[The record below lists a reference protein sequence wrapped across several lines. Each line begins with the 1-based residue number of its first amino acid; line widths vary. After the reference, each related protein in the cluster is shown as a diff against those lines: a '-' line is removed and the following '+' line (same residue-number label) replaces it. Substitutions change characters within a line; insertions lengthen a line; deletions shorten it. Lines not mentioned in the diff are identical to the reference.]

1 MLRHIL
7 DACLRDIA
15 KSLGGCI
22 DLAQGPRRL
31 VHSRIECTRETRA
44 LRLGRERKYARSR
57 VSNTCDGP
65 CRSVTGNTETQM
77 H

>member
-1 MLRHIL
+1 MCLHNVHHIPRNNRSRYMLRYIL

-15 KSLGGCI
+15 KSLSGCI
-22 DLAQGPRRL
+22 NLAQGPRRL

-57 VSNTCDGP
+57 VTNT
-65 CRSVTGNTETQM
+65 
-77 H
+77 